1 MRRLRLRPVGRLAYQ
16 IQAPE
21 DKEVVPMLRAKKP
34 EAVTK
39 RLKLF
44 MFGPAGVGKTT
55 AAIQFPNSYIID
67 CERGTE
73 NYDKLVTASGSVV
86 YQTVDI
92 HEVIQEVKA
101 LLTVPH
107 DYRTLVID
115 PVTPIYN
122 DLLEK
127 CEAQVG
133 ADFGRHYGAA
143 NKTMKRLANLIMALD
158 MNVVITAHA
167 KTEYGQNF
175 SKLGYTFD
183 GWRQLDYWFDL
194 VIELG
199 KKGKKR
205 MAKVTKTR
213 LEQFPDEDVFEWSY
227 DAIRQRY
234 SAEMLEKPAEA
245 VQLARPEQVREIKE
259 LLSIVRLPEGTTD
272 KWFAKAGV
280 DAWEDMPADA
290 LAKCIEY
297 VKSRLPGAAAAA

>member
-1 MRRLRLRPVGRLAYQ
+1 
-16 IQAPE
+16 
-21 DKEVVPMLRAKKP
+21 MLRAKKP

-67 CERGTE
+67 AERGAE
-73 NYDKLVTASGSVV
+73 NYDKIITASGSVV
-86 YQTVDI
+86 FQTTDI
-92 HEVIQEVKA
+92 QDVIQEVKS
-101 LLTVPH
+101 LLTVKH

-115 PVTPIYN
+115 PITPLYN

-127 CEAQVG
+127 CENQVG

-194 VIELG
+194 VIELQ

-205 MAKVTKTR
+205 FGKVAKTR
-213 LEQFPDEDVFEWSY
+213 LEQFPDDDTFEWSY
-227 DAIRQRY
+227 EAIRKRY
-234 SAEMLEKPAEA
+234 GADMLEKEA
-245 VQLARPEQVREIKE
+245 SVVKLAAPEQVAQLKD
-259 LLSIVRLPEGTTD
+259 LLAVVRLPEGTTD
-272 KWFAKAGV
+272 KWLAKAGV
-280 DAWEDMPADA
+280 DVWEDMSADTI
-290 LAKCIEY
+290 AKCIDY
-297 VKSRLPGAAAAA
+297 VKNKLPGNVAAA